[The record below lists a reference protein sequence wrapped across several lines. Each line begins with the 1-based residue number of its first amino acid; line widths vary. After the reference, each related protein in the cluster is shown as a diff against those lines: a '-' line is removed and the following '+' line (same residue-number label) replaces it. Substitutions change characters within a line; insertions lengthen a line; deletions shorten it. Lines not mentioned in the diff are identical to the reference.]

1 MKLAAILLYA
11 AALSIALPG
20 SAVAQSHGHA
30 AKQGEHGTSAGSHM
44 NKAAGHAHGDRKMG
58 DVEVPADLD
67 TATTKLS
74 ERERY
79 RVSILPETPPIA
91 INALHS
97 WVLEIVTPDGKPV
110 QDAEVTIDGGMPAHG
125 HGLPTAPRVTEYLGN
140 GKYRIEG
147 VRFNMAGWWQMTF
160 AIKGHHADTATF
172 NIVTK

>member
-1 MKLAAILLYA
+1 MKLATILLYA

-44 NKAAGHAHGDRKMG
+44 NKAAGHAHGDGKTG
-58 DVEVPADLD
+58 DVEVPADLN

-125 HGLPTAPRVTEYLGN
+125 HGLPTAPRVTEYLLATANIGSKVCASIWPAG
-140 GKYRIEG
+140 GK
-147 VRFNMAGWWQMTF
+147 
-160 AIKGHHADTATF
+160 
-172 NIVTK
+172 